1 MCVAVPGRITWIG
14 ESTAASIAAQVES
27 GDVTRDIDLVMV
39 PEAVVGNYVVVH
51 AGYAINVIPEDIARD
66 TLQLLGIEP

>member
-1 MCVAVPGRITWIG
+1 
-14 ESTAASIAAQVES
+14 
-27 GDVTRDIDLVMV
+27 VTRDIDLVMV
-39 PEAVVGNYVVVH
+39 PEAVVGNHVVVH

>member
-14 ESTAASIAAQVES
+14 ESTAASTPARVES

-39 PEAVVGNYVVVH
+39 SEAVVGDYVVVH
-51 AGYAINVIPEDIARD
+51 AGYAINVVPEDTARD
-66 TLQLLGIEP
+66 TLRLLGVEP